1 MRTYALFLLV
11 SACVISSCKVQR
23 EVTTQRD
30 TVFITQ
36 RVEVTDTLLLRDTLT
51 VTKDRLRIQIRRLPG
66 DTVVIHGEC
75 QPDTVRLRQTIVN
88 TNLKELEASRK
99 WVGTL
104 FIVALVLFILLL
116 LKK

>member
-30 TVFITQ
+30 TVL
-36 RVEVTDTLLLRDTLT
+36 VTELRTLVDTLELY
-51 VTKDRLRIQIRRLPG
+51 K
-66 DTVVIHGEC
+66 DTVIFQDRVKLQIEYRDKFVRVKADC
-75 QPDTVRLRQTIVN
+75 LPDTIRVRQTIVK

-99 WVGTL
+99 WVGSL
-104 FIVALVLFILLL
+104 FMVALVLFILLL